1 MTSPRYKTES
11 AIMLACGELIP
22 GMTRDTHEQVLHSFR
37 VWRTFLENK
46 KAVEALEAEAELNSP
61 EWRERVAATA
71 AQFCRWHSGAE
82 R

>member
-22 GMTRDTHEQVLHSFR
+22 GMTRETHEQVLNRFR
-37 VWRTFLENK
+37 RWRTFPENK
-46 KAVEALEAEAELNSP
+46 KAVQALEAEAEVDSP